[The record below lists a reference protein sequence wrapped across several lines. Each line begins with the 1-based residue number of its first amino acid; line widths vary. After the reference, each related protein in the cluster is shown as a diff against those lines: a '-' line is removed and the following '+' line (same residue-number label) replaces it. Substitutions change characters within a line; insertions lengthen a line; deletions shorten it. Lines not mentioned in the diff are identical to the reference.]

1 MFKSGKVNWIRAEG
15 ALLPIG
21 CCLVPDLDMSLCF
34 PEMSLSFTESE
45 DFEFELVIDAE
56 GLSTEG

>member
-1 MFKSGKVNWIRAEG
+1 MFKSGKANWMRAEG

-45 DFEFELVIDAE
+45 DFDVLNSNL
-56 GLSTEG
+56 LSMLRD